1 MTTSEA
7 PDQTSAP
14 EQQGQ
19 DIRRSTS
26 SNGDEGHRRYG
37 SIVKIQPYG
46 GRE

>member
-19 DIRRSTS
+19 ALNRS
-26 SNGDEGHRRYG
+26 GLFRFM
-37 SIVKIQPYG
+37 
-46 GRE
+46 